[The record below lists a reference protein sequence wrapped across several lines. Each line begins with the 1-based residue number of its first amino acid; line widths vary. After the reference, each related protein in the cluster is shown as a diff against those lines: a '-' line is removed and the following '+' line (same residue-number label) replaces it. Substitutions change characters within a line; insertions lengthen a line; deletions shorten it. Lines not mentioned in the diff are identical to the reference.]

1 MPDYPDFEKLSDE
14 ELEKYNQDLQA
25 ARTAIGDEQDALV
38 AVRNRRSAEEQANR
52 ILEGMAPG
60 DLDVL
65 VKAAAAKLAAG
76 AETPVAEEDEE

>member
-25 ARTAIGDEQDALV
+25 ARTAIGDEQEALV
-38 AVRNRRSAEEQANR
+38 AVRNRRSAEAQATR

-65 VKAAAAKLAAG
+65 VKAAAAKLSAG
-76 AETPVAEEDEE
+76 AENPVAEEDEE